1 MQDADIEKTLR
12 EALERMQERAPESQ
26 LVIFTEPQAQALTEV
41 ATWWIALRGA
51 GKIGAAM
58 GSALR
63 WLALFIGAWIAFKA
77 GLLEWI
83 TSNLGAGK

>member
-1 MQDADIEKTLR
+1 
-12 EALERMQERAPESQ
+12 MQERDPESQ